1 MCAPPEENPSQVEG
15 SISFRWKFWL
25 LRVCVFFLKLGH
37 RFYTPGETMFEA
49 DRDMTKVRKLPRVL
63 ALVKAIY
70 RGFTGVF

>member
-1 MCAPPEENPSQVEG
+1 
-15 SISFRWKFWL
+15 
-25 LRVCVFFLKLGH
+25 
-37 RFYTPGETMFEA
+37 MFEA